1 MPCTTASTGVTS
13 CGRRGSAR
21 DSASECEEAERRVR
35 GILDGLG
42 LDLHPDKTRRV
53 ELTDGKEGF
62 DFLGC
67 HFRKRLSGREL
78 ERGRRRYYLQRWPRT
93 KAMKAVREKVKEL
106 TSRRWYWVKDV
117 RVLIRHLNPVL
128 RGWGNDFRTGNAA
141 QKFNQI
147 DSYVWR
153 RLSRFMSKRRGR
165 GLKPGEWER
174 WTRDFFHGLGLHRL
188 RGTVRYPGAAQC
200 RTSTAHWKA
209 VCGKTAR
216 TV

>member
-93 KAMKAVREKVKEL
+93 KAMKAVRSKVKEL
-106 TSRRWYWVKDV
+106 TSRRWNWAKDV
-117 RVLIRHLNPVL
+117 RVLIRRLNPVL
-128 RGWGNDFRTGNAA
+128 RGWGNYFRTGNAA
-141 QKFNQI
+141 AKVNQI
-147 DSYVWR
+147 DSHVWR
-153 RLSRFMSKRRGR
+153 RLSRFMAKRKGR
-165 GLKPGEWER
+165 GLRPGEWER
-174 WTRDFFHGLGLHRL
+174 WTRNFLCGLGLHRL
-188 RGTVRYPGAAQC
+188 RGAVRYPGAAQC
-200 RTSTAHWKA
+200 RTSTVHWKA